1 MSNRPTSDETLLQV
15 AYVMALRGTCPRLN
29 VGAVLARDTRIIG
42 SGWNG
47 APPGMKHC
55 RHEFDES
62 CRVAIHAE
70 RNVIGFAARHGVATG
85 GTSLFITHA
94 PCLDCST
101 VIIAAGIT
109 RVVYGVEYGSFDG
122 ITRLRECG
130 VFVQSR
136 TDMHL

>member
-1 MSNRPTSDETLLQV
+1 MSRPTTDQRLMNA
-15 AYVMALRGTCPRLN
+15 AYGEAKSGTCPRLN

-47 APPGMKHC
+47 APPKMQHC

-62 CRVAIHAE
+62 CRIAIHAE
-70 RNVIGFAARHGVATG
+70 CNVIGFAARHGVATG
-85 GTSLFITHA
+85 GTTLYVTHA
-94 PCLDCST
+94 PCLNCAH
-101 VIIAAGIT
+101 VIIAAGVT
-109 RVVYGVEYGSFDG
+109 RVVYGKEYASFDG

-130 VFVQSR
+130 ILVQSR